1 MSARLALV
9 LLAMLAFGGGVMP
22 ASAKL
27 LALVVGNN
35 AYQEVAPLQTAVND
49 AQAMRDAL
57 QRAGFTVTLVEN
69 GTKRQIS
76 RAMAA
81 VEGAISPGDTVLF
94 HYSGHGVEIEGQNW
108 LLPVDVPTAREGES
122 GLVKDE
128 SFNAADI
135 IDRFRAKGARQV
147 VAILDACRNNPF
159 AQGGTRALPTTRGL
173 ARMEADGGVFIMFS
187 AGTKQEALDRLS
199 PADSEKTSVFVRSF
213 LPLLGRQDL
222 TLIDMAKETQEKVR
236 TLARSAGREQ
246 IPAYYDGIVGRVT
259 LTGELPAARV
269 SAPPTPIMPDSNAAG
284 TSQSENLFWQSI
296 QNSSDPAMFQA
307 YLDQVGI
314 GTFTGTYK
322 VLAQIKLAALQPKA
336 AQQPAAKPAP
346 SSPPPPA
353 EQATLSPQPTP
364 GNAVADAAVTAC
376 DQAAADARDPD
387 KPAAIAGAR
396 LSGDGASAAIAA
408 CSKAIA
414 VPAAPRRVFY
424 QLSLAYAQAGQD
436 SLALAQLQKAASLG
450 HGLALY
456 ELAGRYLAGRG
467 VPKDAIKALSLY
479 YKAIDGNYAPAVSR
493 IAWMYANGLGASR
506 DYRKAAA
513 IYELGVKSKEPTA
526 YSGLGLLYLR
536 GQGVT
541 KDVGKACDLFR
552 QGAAAGDADAAGNLN
567 AKCPPG

>member
-1 MSARLALV
+1 MRARCVLLLFV
-9 LLAMLAFGGGVMP
+9 LLAFGSGMTP

-27 LALVVGNN
+27 LALIVGNN
-35 AYQEVAPLQTAVND
+35 TYQEVPPLQTAVND
-49 AQAMRDAL
+49 AQAMREAL
-57 QRAGFTVTLVEN
+57 QRAGFAVTLVEN

-76 RAMAA
+76 RAMAT

-94 HYSGHGVEIEGQNW
+94 HYSGHGVEIDGQNW
-108 LLPVDVPTAREGES
+108 LLPVDIPTAKEGEA
-122 GLVKDE
+122 GLIKDE

-135 IDRFRAKGARQV
+135 IDRFRARGARQV

-159 AQGGTRALPTTRGL
+159 AQGGTRALPATRGL

-199 PADSEKTSVFVRSF
+199 AADPEKTSVFVRSF

-246 IPAYYDGIVGRVT
+246 VPAYYDGIVGRVT
-259 LTGELPAARV
+259 LTGELPSARSSTSSPAITPDPP
-269 SAPPTPIMPDSNAAG
+269 SAGNG
-284 TSQSENLFWQSI
+284 QSENLFWQSI

-307 YLDQVGI
+307 YLDQVGA

-336 AQQPAAKPAP
+336 AQQPATKPIP
-346 SSPPPPA
+346 SPPPA
-353 EQATLSPQPTP
+353 AGQATASPPPMP
-364 GNAVADAAVTAC
+364 GNAPLDAAVTAC
-376 DQAAADARDPD
+376 DQAAADTRDPD
-387 KPAAIAGAR
+387 KPAAVTGVR
-396 LSGDGASAAIAA
+396 LSADSASAAIAA

-414 VPAAPRRVFY
+414 VPGAPRRVYY
-424 QLSLAYAQAGQD
+424 QLSAAYGQNGQD
-436 SLALAQLQKAASLG
+436 ALALAQLQKAASLG
-450 HGLALY
+450 HGLSLY

-479 YKAIDGNYAPAVSR
+479 YKAIDGNYGPAISR

-506 DYRKAAA
+506 DYRKAVA
-513 IYELGVKSKEPTA
+513 IYELGVKNKEPTA
-526 YSGLGLLYLR
+526 YSGLGLLYLK
-536 GQGVT
+536 GQGVA

-552 QGAAAGDADAAGNLN
+552 QGASAGDADAAGNLN

>member
-1 MSARLALV
+1 MRARLAFV
-9 LLAMLAFGGGVMP
+9 LLALLAFGGSVAP

-35 AYQEVAPLQTAVND
+35 TYQEVPPLQTAVND
-49 AQAMRDAL
+49 AQAMREAL
-57 QRAGFTVTLVEN
+57 QRAGFAVTLVEN

-81 VEGAISPGDTVLF
+81 VESAISPGDTVLF
-94 HYSGHGVEIEGQNW
+94 HYSGHGVEIDGQNW
-108 LLPVDVPTAREGES
+108 LLPIDVPTANQGEA
-122 GLVKDE
+122 GLIKDE

-135 IDRFRAKGARQV
+135 IERFRAKGARQV

-159 AQGGTRALPTTRGL
+159 AQGGTRALPATRGL

-187 AGTKQEALDRLS
+187 AGSKQEALDRLS
-199 PADSEKTSVFVRSF
+199 PGDMEKTSVFVRSF
-213 LPLLGRQDL
+213 LPMLARQDL

-236 TLARSAGREQ
+236 TLARSSGREQ
-246 IPAYYDGIVGRVT
+246 VPAYYDGIVGRVT
-259 LTGELPAARV
+259 LTGELPTARAPAPTIV
-269 SAPPTPIMPDSNAAG
+269 APPDAASSG
-284 TSQSENLFWQSI
+284 NSQSENLFWQSI

-307 YLDQVGI
+307 YLDQVGA

-322 VLAQIKLAALQPKA
+322 VLAQIKLAALQPKP
-336 AQQPAAKPAP
+336 AQQPAATPVPSASPATEQAAL
-346 SSPPPPA
+346 SPPPA
-353 EQATLSPQPTP
+353 P
-364 GNAVADAAVTAC
+364 GNAPVDAAVTAC

-387 KPAAIAGAR
+387 KPAAITGAR
-396 LSGDGASAAIAA
+396 LSADGASAAIAA
-408 CSKAIA
+408 CSKAVA
-414 VPAAPRRVFY
+414 VPGSPRRVYY
-424 QLSLAYAQAGQD
+424 QLSVAYGQNGQD
-436 SLALAQLQKAASLG
+436 ALALAQLQKAASLG
-450 HGLALY
+450 HGIALY

-479 YKAIDGNYAPAVSR
+479 YKAIDGNYAPAISR

-513 IYELGVKSKEPTA
+513 IYELGVKAKEPTA
-526 YSGLGLLYLR
+526 YSGLGLLYLK

-552 QGAAAGDADAAGNLN
+552 QGASAGDADAAGNLN